1 MTLPHEFIFV
11 FIWKFI
17 GRHCWKGLAKRG
29 GVQKKKKKKGGGG
42 ATSGNYLKK
51 WEVQK
56 KIKKGEGGGNIW
68 EVLKKGGSNL
78 LHTMLLMF
86 STIVSLY
93 LCMFYA
99 HQKLKALLLLH
110 VMLHRMFSRSNSL
123 LTYPLSEQS
132 CMVSAEILSA
142 NSGVSL
148 FLTSGAK
155 NCCLKS
161 LFSTGY
167 WHYLFCLWYDNF

>member
-1 MTLPHEFIFV
+1 MSLFLCLSGNSLGDIVEKVLPKEGGF
-11 FIWKFI
+11 K
-17 GRHCWKGLAKRG
+17 KR
-29 GVQKKKKKKGGGG
+29 KKKGR
-42 ATSGNYLKK
+42 
-51 WEVQK
+51 
-56 KIKKGEGGGNIW
+56 GGNIW
-68 EVLKKGGSNL
+68 EVPKKGGSNL

-93 LCMFYA
+93 LCTFYV

-167 WHYLFCLWYDNF
+167 

>member
-29 GVQKKKKKKGGGG
+29 GVQQKKKRGG
-42 ATSGNYLKK
+42 
-51 WEVQK
+51 
-56 KIKKGEGGGNIW
+56 GGGNIG
-68 EVLKKGGSNL
+68 ELPKKGGSNL

-110 VMLHRMFSRSNSL
+110 VILHRMFSRNNSL
-123 LTYPLSEQS
+123 LTYPLSSEQS
-132 CMVSAEILSA
+132 LHGFSRNIICQFRFESLSHFWSKEMLLEIPFLHWLLT
-142 NSGVSL
+142 L
-148 FLTSGAK
+148 FVLP
-155 NCCLKS
+155 LI
-161 LFSTGY
+161 
-167 WHYLFCLWYDNF
+167 W